1 MNVMQLTYTLVYRI
15 KKDSVK
21 QIYETF
27 SSDYEGRIIS
37 TINVRLWKFLEYYIQ
52 LFHEYFS
59 TTKQSNFARITY
71 PINKK

>member
-27 SSDYEGRIIS
+27 SSDY
-37 TINVRLWKFLEYYIQ
+37 
-52 LFHEYFS
+52 
-59 TTKQSNFARITY
+59 
-71 PINKK
+71 